1 MKTYFRTRPF
11 FKKAKEGE
19 ELAGVI
25 TYAKEP
31 WEIQSFGRDFKNQ
44 RVEFVKAWRKLLIID
59 LIVISFRFE
68 WEKPGKTRGGNLCER
83 FFLEHDDRP
92 LCIRNSRVDSLS
104 RVQVDQLMKEVEIRR

>member
-59 LIVISFRFE
+59 LLLISFRFE

-83 FFLEHDDRP
+83 ILPEYEDRP
-92 LCIRNSRVDSLS
+92 LRYGNSKVDSLS
-104 RVQVDQLMKEVEIRR
+104 RVQVNKLMKEVEIRR